1 MADVFHEHE
10 ADSDEHVAPLSHLVY
25 NSLLGA
31 GKPPVDKVFGAY
43 QDSLSSEKWLT
54 RLELIGGTDNRVNEE
69 EFKFLMGAGPQ
80 TERIFRSAD
89 EDADGAVSV
98 KEGISLFSK
107 MDSDHDHQ
115 LTRSEFNSFTD
126 NI

>member
-1 MADVFHEHE
+1 MADVFHKHE
-10 ADSDEHVAPLSHLVY
+10 EDSEGHVAPLSELVY

-31 GKPPVDKVFGAY
+31 GKPAVDKVFGAH
-43 QDSLSSEKWLT
+43 QDSLSAEKWLSK
-54 RLELIGGTDNRVNEE
+54 LELIGGTDKQVNEE
-69 EFKFLMGAGPQ
+69 ELKFLMGAGPQ

-98 KEGISLFSK
+98 KEGVSLFNK

-126 NI
+126 RI